1 MARKKR
7 SLKTPLAV
15 SGTVSAVMLGIGF
28 YTVEG
33 MTGGILFDKLMF
45 PLLRLLM
52 FITIGLFAGQ
62 LIEAAGWTRFLSF
75 AARPLFNFGRLGD
88 RCSAAFITAFLSGT
102 AANAMLVEFYEQ
114 QKISREKLFV
124 TNFVN
129 QFPAFFLHLPTTFF
143 IVLPLT
149 GRAGLLYFGLTF
161 AATLLRTCLFL
172 LYGRL
177 RFNPRNVR
185 AEADS
190 AAASASTGKQAK
202 AKLSIRNILVE
213 KLPKRLGNITVYV
226 VPIYIAVFMVNA
238 AGFFAAA
245 REWMAQYFAA
255 SFVPMESLSV
265 VIIGFAAEFTSGF
278 AAAGALMDA
287 GMLTVK
293 QTALALITGNIV
305 AFPIRALRHQLPRYM
320 GIFSPKMGL
329 QILLMGQAFRIVS
342 LIFIAVVFYYLGTE
356 LKRKMIY
363 GVLGRS

>member
-15 SGTVSAVMLGIGF
+15 SGIVSAVMLGIGF
-28 YTVEG
+28 YAVEG
-33 MTGGILFDKLMF
+33 MTGGIFFDKLVF

-62 LIEAAGWTRFLSF
+62 IIEAAGWTRFLAF
-75 AARPLFNFGRLGD
+75 AARPLFKFGRLGD
-88 RCSAAFITAFLSGT
+88 RSSAAFITAFLSGT
-102 AANAMLVEFYEQ
+102 TANAMLVEFYEQ
-114 QKISREKLFV
+114 RKISREKLFL

-129 QFPAFFLHLPTTFF
+129 QFPAYFLHLPTTFF

-149 GRAGLLYFGLTF
+149 GRAGILYFALTF

-172 LYGRL
+172 VYA
-177 RFNPRNVR
+177 RFRFDCAHIEENGDP
-185 AEADS
+185 
-190 AAASASTGKQAK
+190 AAFSGNAGKKNTGN
-202 AKLSIRNILVE
+202 LSISSILKE
-213 KLPKRLGNITVYV
+213 KLPKRLANIAVYV

-238 AGFFAAA
+238 AGFFAVS

-329 QILLMGQAFRIVS
+329 QILLLGQAFRIIS
-342 LIFIAVVFYYLGTE
+342 LIFTAVVFYY
-356 LKRKMIY
+356 
-363 GVLGRS
+363 VVP

>member
-1 MARKKR
+1 MAGKNQKKSR
-7 SLKTPLAV
+7 TTPLLVSAAV
-15 SGTVSAVMLGIGF
+15 SAAMMGVGF
-28 YTVEG
+28 YAVGG
-33 MTGGILFDKLMF
+33 MTGGLLMDKLLF

-62 LIEAAGWTRFLSF
+62 LIEAAGWTRYLSF

-114 QKISREKLFV
+114 RKISREKLFL

-129 QFPAFFLHLPTTFF
+129 QFPAYFLHLPTTFF

-149 GRAGLLYFGLTF
+149 GRAGILYFVLTF
-161 AATLLRTCLFL
+161 TATLLRTCLFL
-172 LYGRL
+172 VYGRY
-177 RFNPRNVR
+177 RFASAPIDT
-185 AEADS
+185 EADP
-190 AAASASTGKQAK
+190 ASVSGNPGKSGTGN
-202 AKLSIRNILVE
+202 LSIGRILKE
-213 KLPKRLGNITVYV
+213 KLPQRIANISVYV

-255 SFVPMESLSV
+255 SFAPMESLSV
-265 VIIGFAAEFTSGF
+265 VIVGFAAEFTSGF

-287 GMLTVK
+287 GMLTIK
-293 QTALALITGNIV
+293 QTALALIAGNIV

-320 GIFSPKMGL
+320 GIFSPKTGL
-329 QILLMGQAFRIVS
+329 QILLMGQAFRIIS
-342 LIFIAVVFYYLGTE
+342 LIFTAVVFYYL
-356 LKRKMIY
+356 
-363 GVLGRS
+363 VP

>member
-7 SLKTPLAV
+7 SLARPLV
-15 SGTVSAVMLGIGF
+15 VSASVSAAMLGCGL
-28 YTVEG
+28 YAVDG
-33 MTGGILFDKLMF
+33 MTGAVFADKLLL

-102 AANAMLVEFYEQ
+102 AANAMLLEFYKQ
-114 QKISREKLFV
+114 RKISREKLFL

-129 QFPAFFLHLPTTFF
+129 QLPAYFLHLPTTFF

-149 GRAGLLYFGLTF
+149 GRAGVLYFALTF

-172 LYGRL
+172 VYGRF
-177 RFNPRNVR
+177 RFDPGNLQEDTGQ
-185 AEADS
+185 ATL
-190 AAASASTGKQAK
+190 STDTGRQKNETF
-202 AKLSIRNILVE
+202 SISTILKE
-213 KLPKRLGNITVYV
+213 KLPKRLASIAVYV

-238 AGFFAAA
+238 AGFFAVA
-245 REWMAQYFAA
+245 REWMAGYFAA
-255 SFVPMESLSV
+255 SFAPMESLSV
-265 VIIGFAAEFTSGF
+265 VVVGFAAEFTSGF

-293 QTALALITGNIV
+293 QTALALITGNIA

-329 QILLMGQAFRIVS
+329 QILLMGQAFRIIS
-342 LIFIAVVFYYLGTE
+342 LIFTAVVFYYL
-356 LKRKMIY
+356 
-363 GVLGRS
+363 VP